1 MQIVQFVVDLHLVYF
16 GSESNVFDVAIH
28 LMRLPPQPIP
38 ISLPPIGL
46 NFRYSAAAM
55 EQSRP
60 LSLVARYS
68 RAIFCFLSSSI
79 SIRTRSQPAERSQL
93 RTDAQVSR
101 DFIFYRYLIY
111 TTIV

>member
-16 GSESNVFDVAIH
+16 GSESNIFDLAID

-38 ISLPPIGL
+38 ISRLPIGL
-46 NFRYSAAAM
+46 TFRYSAAAM

-68 RAIFCFLSSSI
+68 RAIFCSLSSSI
-79 SIRTRSQPAERSQL
+79 LIRTRSQLVERSQL
-93 RTDAQVSR
+93 RTDTQMGMR
-101 DFIFYRYLIY
+101 
-111 TTIV
+111 